1 MDSKRDVSQC
11 DKNLNIMLVDLLTS
25 SRYLI
30 SVVLF
35 SKFILGIPEAENFAF
50 SFNTLLSDV
59 AVKFPE
65 FRSNI
70 FAAQLT
76 LLNKLCNS
84 IQESYLQN
92 TQLAHNTTSKLF

>member
-1 MDSKRDVSQC
+1 MGT
-11 DKNLNIMLVDLLTS
+11 LITS
-25 SRYLI
+25 SRYVI
-30 SVVLF
+30 SIVLF

-70 FAAQLT
+70 LEMIR
-76 LLNKLCNS
+76 N
-84 IQESYLQN
+84 
-92 TQLAHNTTSKLF
+92 AHRSTIIE

>member
-1 MDSKRDVSQC
+1 MDLKRDVSQC

-25 SRYLI
+25 SRYI
-30 SVVLF
+30 NSLF
-35 SKFILGIPEAENFAF
+35 SNFILGIPEAENFAF